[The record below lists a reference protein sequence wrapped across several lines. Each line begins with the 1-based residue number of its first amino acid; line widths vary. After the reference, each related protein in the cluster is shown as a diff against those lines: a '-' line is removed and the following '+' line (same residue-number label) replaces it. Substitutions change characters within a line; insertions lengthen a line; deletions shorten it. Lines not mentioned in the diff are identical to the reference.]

1 MVLYDVYVNKKLF
14 ELGLKKSSSN
24 KFCSICKESNNSFIK
39 GDTDIFNSGKLP
51 NIYWDN
57 FPMFELFEVIA
68 FLTTKYNVMFL
79 MENDSISLRIK
90 IKDNIIQIKKV
101 YSDFDFDY
109 IENIIRIVLEEFISK
124 IYEELKK

>member
-39 GDTDIFNSGKLP
+39 GDTDIFNSGKLSKE
-51 NIYWDN
+51 YWN
-57 FPMFELFEVIA
+57 NYPMFELFEVIT

-79 MENDSISLRIK
+79 MENDSITLRIK